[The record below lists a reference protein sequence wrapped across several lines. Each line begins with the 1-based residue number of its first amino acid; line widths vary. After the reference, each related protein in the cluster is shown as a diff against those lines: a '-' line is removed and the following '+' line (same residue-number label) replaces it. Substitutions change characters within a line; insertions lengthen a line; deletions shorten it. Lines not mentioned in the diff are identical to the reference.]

1 MSVCQPVFNQHTV
14 SVCSTHITLTFLC
27 TLNTLHSL
35 LSSALPTTHFTEQ
48 TPKLFNFVYTLH
60 LWNGC
65 RKAKHIKGMKVDTRV
80 PGISFS
86 KKDLALENLA
96 GVPHVCTPINC
107 RCWFWHQSGKHSCCR
122 RPCPPD
128 NGRQLEILHTIRW
141 VAVRVFVGKFW
152 LWFKD
157 YRANIHH
164 IALPAVCNQFIR
176 QCVYMAFFLKNQSP
190 SFI

>member
-1 MSVCQPVFNQHTV
+1 MVLSEDPWHLISPDSPMTSLPSDSFCSTVSILFNSVATTHSCVATTKGSADYTLSTQFNQHTVSVCQPVFNQHTV

-107 RCWFWHQSGKHSCCR
+107 RC
-122 RPCPPD
+122 
-128 NGRQLEILHTIRW
+128 
-141 VAVRVFVGKFW
+141 
-152 LWFKD
+152 
-157 YRANIHH
+157 
-164 IALPAVCNQFIR
+164 
-176 QCVYMAFFLKNQSP
+176 
-190 SFI
+190 